1 MTPEFGE
8 ISIMDKTAFIW
19 DLDGTLLDSYGIIV
33 SSLCQAYRE
42 FGIELDRD
50 EIHREV
56 ITYSVGEFIAKM
68 EEETGI
74 ASETAKERFSAIN
87 NSEKLNIK
95 PIKNAAEI
103 LQYLKQRGIP
113 NYVFTHK
120 GTSTEA
126 VLKNIGLYGFFDEII
141 TGKDGFKRKPDPS
154 AVLYLVKKYDLD
166 REKTFYIGDRTLDI
180 ECAVNAGIKGILYL
194 PEDSPAQKTGKETF
208 IVRDLMEIKDLCFK
222 D

>member
-1 MTPEFGE
+1 M
-8 ISIMDKTAFIW
+8 
-19 DLDGTLLDSYGIIV
+19 
-33 SSLCQAYRE
+33 
-42 FGIELDRD
+42 
-50 EIHREV
+50 
-56 ITYSVGEFIAKM
+56 
-68 EEETGI
+68 
-74 ASETAKERFSAIN
+74 
-87 NSEKLNIK
+87 
-95 PIKNAAEI
+95 
-103 LQYLKQRGIP
+103 
-113 NYVFTHK
+113 
-120 GTSTEA
+120 
-126 VLKNIGLYGFFDEII
+126 II